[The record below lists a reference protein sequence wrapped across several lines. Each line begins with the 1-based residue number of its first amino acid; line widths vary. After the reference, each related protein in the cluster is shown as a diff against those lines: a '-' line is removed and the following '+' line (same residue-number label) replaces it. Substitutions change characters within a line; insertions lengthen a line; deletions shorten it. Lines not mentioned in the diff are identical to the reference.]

1 MESKKY
7 NKVVNITRKKQ
18 TPNIENKLVIT
29 SGGREAGRSKIG
41 VGNWKVQ
48 IIMCKLSY
56 KDILYNI
63 EIAANIL

>member
-1 MESKKY
+1 M
-7 NKVVNITRKKQ
+7 
-18 TPNIENKLVIT
+18 IT

-48 IIMCKLSY
+48 IITCKLSY
-56 KDILYNI
+56 KDILYNT